1 MDHSIVIED
10 TPRDKAIH
18 DKVSSCFS
26 STHSDLSTPCSHDE
40 LLSLDQKSS
49 YTAVSNDVMKH
60 ILSNRTIACCSRL
73 WLLIRF
79 EQSGFH
85 DRDYIS
91 RTIGWLADALNV
103 STSTIQKWQR
113 KLVQYGYL
121 VIVEQRVDG
130 HHNAPNQYRAC
141 LPKAVISRLKK
152 DKKRSPS
159 PDKRPM
165 AEEPEKA
172 VETRLLD
179 TEVFNDLFPDAP
191 EWFTLL
197 LPVLKFE
204 WASEKL
210 WVTGVT
216 AAARTI
222 ILGAQGAIVDRLA
235 QRGFILNPL
244 HLTEI
249 NAP

>member
-10 TPRDKAIH
+10 TAHDKAIH

-26 STHSDLSTPCSHDE
+26 STHSDLSAPCSHDE
-40 LLSLDQKSS
+40 LSLDQKSS

-165 AEEPEKA
+165 AEESEKA

-179 TEVFNDLFPDAP
+179 TEVFNDLFPDAA

-197 LPVLKFE
+197 LPVLKLMGTSSLLRQSLIS
-204 WASEKL
+204 ASLVPLSLPHK
-210 WVTGVT
+210 
-216 AAARTI
+216 
-222 ILGAQGAIVDRLA
+222 
-235 QRGFILNPL
+235 QR
-244 HLTEI
+244 HC
-249 NAP
+249 AMRWSMQ